1 MLRKSDNI
9 FRAIIAEGTTAAIT
23 AGVIASPATI
33 PNGAVAITDLAG
45 KVLDNAATTAL
56 SATDRFIIVQGKGA
70 TEKLMKTCPLTK
82 GELTITPGKYA
93 AAVQQVTAVGFNG
106 TTGSLSAANSTDYWI
121 TVQKNDNNGRDNSQ
135 GTRQFAGPIKSDATA
150 TQEEVAFALVKQGIK
165 NFSSDTNSANQ
176 YLKFEALCDEAGAAI
191 TSGGAQAVT
200 HFTFTKGSKE
210 VLASN
215 GSGVTAKGT
224 ATLTNMVATAR
235 IKIAAAT
242 TSPIYIVDTIVLGTG
257 NASTGTTTTL
267 TLNIAYQGETVS
279 VAIGDAH
286 RIVAADAIL
295 AEAGVRMTGVES
307 EFNVNTFR
315 NYYTNRFTATFSDT
329 AVPITSLAG
338 AKNGTGVWQQAAMD
352 EYMTYGF
359 EGQGALGTPPTTRDA
374 AVIKNAKYG
383 VVQVSWK
390 SSMNYLVSNGNA
402 EGTVL
407 LYAGLNGTPA
417 LPTSTAAGYV
427 ADQLGDIA
435 VPSFVAASVLV

>member
-9 FRAIIAEGTTAAIT
+9 FRAIIAEGTTAAIA

-45 KVLDNAATTAL
+45 KVLDNSATDGL

-82 GELTITPGKYA
+82 GELTITSGKYS

-135 GTRQFAGPIKSDATA
+135 GTRQFAGPIKSTTA
-150 TQEEVAFALVKQGIK
+150 AKQEAIAFALVEQGIK

-176 YLKFEALCDEAGAAI
+176 YLKFDALCDEAGVAIVAAAGL
-191 TSGGAQAVT
+191 S
-200 HFTFTKGSKE
+200 FLFTKGSAE
-210 VLASN
+210 VVGTTVNIAVTNVVAGDVIKVAAALTTSIYKVKSITAAT
-215 GSGVTAKGT
+215 GSTGFKI
-224 ATLTNMVATAR
+224 TLTYPFQEETITVAKADAR
-235 IKIAAAT
+235 
-242 TSPIYIVDTIVLGTG
+242 
-257 NASTGTTTTL
+257 
-267 TLNIAYQGETVS
+267 
-279 VAIGDAH
+279 
-286 RIVAADAIL
+286 RIVESGAL
-295 AEAGVRMTGVES
+295 VAEAGVRMTGVES

-329 AVPITSLAG
+329 AVKITSLAG

-359 EGQGALGTPPTTRDA
+359 EGQGTIGTPPTFRDV

-383 VVQVSWK
+383 VVQISWK

-417 LPTSTAAGYV
+417 IPVSTAAGYV
-427 ADQLGDIA
+427 ANQLGDIA